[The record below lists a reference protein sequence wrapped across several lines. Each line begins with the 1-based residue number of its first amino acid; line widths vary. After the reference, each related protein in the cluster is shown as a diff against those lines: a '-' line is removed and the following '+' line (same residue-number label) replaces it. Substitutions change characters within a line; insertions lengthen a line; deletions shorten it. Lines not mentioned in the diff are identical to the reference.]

1 MKKTMQ
7 QVLHDNAE
15 MGRRAYRTHLKELK
29 RNEDKK
35 NTKEAIL
42 YSVVIIG
49 ILVIY
54 FIAMV
59 NLNNTDYNNCIKSNT
74 ANVCEGGL

>member
-7 QVLHDNAE
+7 QVIQDNAE

-29 RNEDKK
+29 RIEDKK

-49 ILVIY
+49 ILIVY
-54 FIAMV
+54 AIAMV
-59 NLNNTDYNNCIKSNT
+59 NLNNNDYNNCIKSNSADT
-74 ANVCEGGL
+74 CERGL